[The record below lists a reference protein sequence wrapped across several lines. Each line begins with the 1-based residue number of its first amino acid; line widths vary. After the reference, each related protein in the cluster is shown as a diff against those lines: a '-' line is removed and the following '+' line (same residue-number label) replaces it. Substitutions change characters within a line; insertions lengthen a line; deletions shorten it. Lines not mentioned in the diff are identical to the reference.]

1 MDCYGRT
8 VAEVI
13 RDINISLAMLADGQ
27 AFAYRQYFR
36 SCDEKEYLDAEYRAY
51 SGWHHPR
58 RWRIAMPSTFTSVR
72 RMTICF
78 RKKSIYLQILRWET
92 FLDAIS
98 ETRLQEEYNEEVRNC
113 DIFVSL
119 FKTKT
124 GKYTEEEFDAAHRA
138 FKDSGKPLIY
148 TYFMETIIPNDKW
161 LRGNLISPWS
171 FQYKLS
177 ELGHYPTHYTSI
189 EDLPL
194 KFHGQL
200 DKVIEERKI

>member
-1 MDCYGRT
+1 

-13 RDINISLAMLADGQ
+13 SDINIGLAMVADGQ
-27 AFAYRQYFR
+27 AFAYCQYLGC
-36 SCDEKEYLDAEYRAY
+36 CDEKEYLDAEYRAY

-72 RMTICF
+72 RMTVCF

-98 ETRLQEEYNEEVRNC
+98 ETRLQEEYNKEVRNC
-113 DIFVSL
+113 DIFASL

-124 GKYTEEEFDAAHRA
+124 GKYMEEEFDAAHRA

-148 TYFMETIIPNDKW
+148 IYFMETNIPNDKR
-161 LRGNLISPWS
+161 LRGDLISPWS

-177 ELGHYPTHYTSI
+177 ELGRYLTHYISI
-189 EDLPL
+189 EDLKL
-194 KFHGQL
+194 KFQLQL
-200 DKVIEERKI
+200 DKLIEERKI